1 MEYLKFGLIGIT
13 VLGFLFQAFRRLR
26 DDYGEQRVVGAS
38 VLGVFFCSFFWWIGG
53 KYELGIFAIL
63 MGIIV
68 LLFWLSTHSG
78 WRFWPTL
85 ESITIPG
92 LEALIIAQTA
102 TLIDNFSW
110 SLIFRAAAS
119 LIALFSCFF
128 WRNYR
133 RFSWYP
139 SGRSGF
145 LFLAALT
152 TLSLIMLPLDFWQ
165 KRLLELGVWGIMLI
179 AGLSG
184 IILLSGK
191 KSARVN

>member
-1 MEYLKFGLIGIT
+1 MEYLRFGLVGIAAL
-13 VLGFLFQAFRRLR
+13 VFLFQVFCRFR

-38 VLGVFFCSFFWWIGG
+38 VLGVFFCSFFWWIGREYG
-53 KYELGIFAIL
+53 LGFFAAL
-63 MGIIV
+63 AGIII
-68 LLFWLSTHSG
+68 LLFWLSRYSG
-78 WRFWPTL
+78 WRFWPAL

-102 TLIDNFSW
+102 ALIDNFSW
-110 SLIFRAAAS
+110 PLVFRAAAL
-119 LIALFSCFF
+119 LITLFSCFF

-152 TLSLIMLPLDFWQ
+152 TLSLIMMPLDFWQ
-165 KRLLELGVWGIMLI
+165 KRLLELGIWGIILM

-191 KSARVN
+191 EIRQG